1 MAEVRRPIE
10 AEIRRPIDNE
20 SRQPVDVTIRG
31 PVDYVAAVRRISWGA
46 ALAGVAI
53 ALVTQLGVSLV
64 GVGIGGS
71 TIDPLT
77 GDTPRA
83 TTFGMAAGLW
93 WMVSWCIALWL
104 GGWAA
109 GHLAGMPLRQDAT
122 PHGGRPWAFTTLR

>member
-20 SRQPVDVTIRG
+20 SRQPVDVTIRR

-53 ALVTQLGVSLV
+53 ALVTQLGLSLL
-64 GVGIGGS
+64 GVGIGVS

-83 TTFGMAAGLW
+83 ATDGRERRASAHRCRFARSASSEPPRTWSGAA
-93 WMVSWCIALWL
+93 
-104 GGWAA
+104 
-109 GHLAGMPLRQDAT
+109 PT
-122 PHGGRPWAFTTLR
+122 GRETSCGR